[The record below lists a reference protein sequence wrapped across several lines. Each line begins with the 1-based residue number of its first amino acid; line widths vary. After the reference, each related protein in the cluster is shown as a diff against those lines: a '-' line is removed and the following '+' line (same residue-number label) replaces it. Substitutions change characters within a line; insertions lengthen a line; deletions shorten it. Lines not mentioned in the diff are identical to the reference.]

1 MPKKSI
7 EYSLNYLRKLRK
19 ENKPMKTL
27 TAFKKEMREY
37 YKTAVDPEPGETFES
52 WFGCL
57 MDALRED
64 KKVITTGNGKRIHI
78 LD

>member
-1 MPKKSI
+1 
-7 EYSLNYLRKLRK
+7 
-19 ENKPMKTL
+19 MKTL